1 MMCTAGCDHVTADQ
15 FMNWLGLASSG
26 ERIVYAVGFLS
37 VAAHKADVEKDPG
50 APKLNAVQAAAW
62 KAYERSRVHLFQRR
76 LGPERYEYLA
86 VKAK

>member
-1 MMCTAGCDHVTADQ
+1 MQDK
-15 FMNWLGLASSG
+15 GLAPKP
-26 ERIVYAVGFLS
+26 V
-37 VAAHKADVEKDPG
+37 DPG

>member
-1 MMCTAGCDHVTADQ
+1 MQDQ
-15 FMNWLGLASSG
+15 KPQQRRTDGIAREAERREITGVPQSTWRVMQDKGLAPKP
-26 ERIVYAVGFLS
+26 V
-37 VAAHKADVEKDPG
+37 DPG